1 MPDNTIAQIKQK
13 LTELHDGDEQQLS
26 VVFSEKDR
34 VIVEAPAGYGKT
46 TTMISRIAYLFATE
60 QIPNPKRILGLTFS
74 VNAALKVKRD
84 VAEKLPS
91 LIRMQNN
98 PRLIVEKAVITNYHG
113 FCKMILKKYGYLLNT
128 ILRRDVNDFTAIG
141 DSEIKNTAE
150 INGLISQDNYRII
163 NCIETEIKQAVFPE
177 DYSGYNSLI
186 VEKLL
191 PKGYITHNAVI
202 LFTLEILLK
211 FPEVRKFYQH
221 FFSLMI
227 VDEFQDTNIIA
238 WELIKLLITEKTKLL
253 FLGDSLQRI
262 YGFIGAIPDIIKIA
276 TEEYH
281 MTAIP
286 LTKNYRFN
294 DNNGMLLLDK
304 NIRRNAQYGFNT
316 CIADEEVAP
325 LKAFWGN
332 SPQDEAT
339 QIVEKIKK
347 IIESE
352 PKEKIAILCRSR
364 NKNFDLIEQLL
375 NENSINYFYG
385 VFKDDDPKY
394 VAFHKDCFTKFS
406 NRFGKNKRIT
416 VLSLQNFVDEIKNK
430 YSDEEDVI
438 YQSLT
443 RLLEALIKKVSV
455 DYSALSVEDRYNYIL
470 DIFENRQLK
479 QAMEYVDVNIILTT
493 IHGAKG
499 LEWAYVFLPDLE
511 RWIFPGYPICKIC
524 NNRNLKCDKS
534 KCKLPDNIDKSF
546 ENSMIDELSVFYVG
560 VTRARKQ
567 VFVSASQ
574 SRVSYKNEIIPSV
587 FSCFANLSGIKLVN
601 AKE

>member
-1 MPDNTIAQIKQK
+1 
-13 LTELHDGDEQQLS
+13 
-26 VVFSEKDR
+26 
-34 VIVEAPAGYGKT
+34 
-46 TTMISRIAYLFATE
+46 
-60 QIPNPKRILGLTFS
+60 
-74 VNAALKVKRD
+74 
-84 VAEKLPS
+84 
-91 LIRMQNN
+91 
-98 PRLIVEKAVITNYHG
+98 
-113 FCKMILKKYGYLLNT
+113 
-128 ILRRDVNDFTAIG
+128 
-141 DSEIKNTAE
+141 
-150 INGLISQDNYRII
+150 
-163 NCIETEIKQAVFPE
+163 
-177 DYSGYNSLI
+177 
-186 VEKLL
+186 
-191 PKGYITHNAVI
+191 
-202 LFTLEILLK
+202 
-211 FPEVRKFYQH
+211 
-221 FFSLMI
+221 MI

-262 YGFIGAIPDIIKIA
+262 YGFIGAIPDIIKMA

-332 SPQDEAT
+332 SPQDEAA

-394 VAFHKDCFTKFS
+394 VAFHKECFTKFS

-416 VLSLQNFVDEIKNK
+416 VLSLQNFVDEMKNK

-443 RLLEALIKKVSV
+443 RLLEALIKKVST
-455 DYSALSVEDRYNYIL
+455 DYSALSVEDRYIYIL

-479 QAMEYVDVNIILTT
+479 QAMEYIDASIILTT
-493 IHGAKG
+493 VHGAKG
-499 LEWAYVFLPDLE
+499 LEWDYVFLPDLE
-511 RWIFPGYPICKIC
+511 RWVFPGGSVCS
-524 NNRNLKCDKS
+524 KCLNKFS
-534 KCKLPDNIDKSF
+534 LCSMHKCKLPDKINDDF
-546 ENSMIDELSVFYVG
+546 NNAVLDELSVFYVG
-560 VTRARKQ
+560 VTRAKKQ
-567 VFVSASQ
+567 VFVSASKK
-574 SRVSYKNEIIPSV
+574 RIKNSGDLTPSD
-587 FSCFANLSGIKLVN
+587 FSCFVNLSGIKIVN